1 MSELA
6 IFIYG
11 LVVFSIVAA
20 ACTLVVYGIITERRS
35 REQLDA
41 GPEARDPSELPPGTE
56 TITGPSGRTEA
67 AE

>member
-11 LVVFSIVAA
+11 LVVFTIVAA
-20 ACTLVVYGIITERRS
+20 ACTLIVYGIITERRS

-41 GPEARDPSELPPGTE
+41 GPEARDPADLPPGSGA
-56 TITGPSGRTEA
+56 ITGPSGRTRSTG
-67 AE
+67 